1 MPRVKHGVATKKR
14 KKKLL
19 KAARGF
25 WGAKSRLY
33 RTAQEAV
40 NRAKVY
46 AYRDRRNRKREMR
59 SLWIMRINAAAHLHG
74 LSYSR
79 LIYGLSKAGI
89 EINRKLLADLA
100 VQEPAAFAA
109 VAEKAKAHI
118 E

>member
-19 KAARGF
+19 KRARGF

-46 AYRDRRNRKREMR
+46 AYRDRRNRKRDMR

-79 LIYGLSKAGI
+79 LIYGLSKADI

-109 VAEKAKAHI
+109 IAEKAKAHL
-118 E
+118 

>member
-19 KAARGF
+19 KRARGF

-46 AYRDRRNRKREMR
+46 AYRDRRNRKRDMR
-59 SLWIMRINAAAHLHG
+59 SLWIMRINAGAHLHG

-79 LIYGLSKAGI
+79 LIYGLSKAGV

-100 VQEPAAFAA
+100 VQEPVAFGAI
-109 VAEKAKAHI
+109 AEKAKAHL
-118 E
+118 

>member
-1 MPRVKHGVATKKR
+1 MPRVKHGVATRRR

-19 KAARGF
+19 KQARGY

-40 NRAKVY
+40 NRARVY
-46 AYRDRRNRKREMR
+46 AYRDRRNRKRDFR
-59 SLWIMRINAAAHLHG
+59 SLWIVRINAAAHLHG

-79 LIYGLSKAGI
+79 LIHGLSKAGV
-89 EINRKLLADLA
+89 EINRKLLAELA

-109 VAEKAKAHI
+109 VAAKAKANL
-118 E
+118 

>member
-1 MPRVKHGVATKKR
+1 MPRVKHGVATKRR

-19 KAARGF
+19 RHARGY

-40 NRAKVY
+40 NRARVY
-46 AYRDRRNRKREMR
+46 AYRDRRNRKRDFR
-59 SLWIMRINAAAHLHG
+59 SLWIVRINAAAHLHG

-79 LIYGLSKAGI
+79 LIHGLSRAGV

-100 VQEPAAFAA
+100 AQEPAAFAA
-109 VAEKAKAHI
+109 IAAKAKAHL
-118 E
+118 

>member
-19 KAARGF
+19 KRARGF

-46 AYRDRRNRKREMR
+46 AYRDRRNRKRDMR

-79 LIYGLSKAGI
+79 LIYGLSKAGV

-109 VAEKAKAHI
+109 VAEKAKAHL
-118 E
+118 

>member
-19 KAARGF
+19 KRARGF

-79 LIYGLSKAGI
+79 MIYGLSKAGI

-109 VAEKAKAHI
+109 VAEKAKAHL

>member
-19 KAARGF
+19 KRARGF

-46 AYRDRRNRKREMR
+46 AYRDRRNRKRDMR

-100 VQEPAAFAA
+100 VQEPTAFAA
-109 VAEKAKAHI
+109 VAEKAKAHL
-118 E
+118 

>member
-59 SLWIMRINAAAHLHG
+59 SLWIARINAAAHLHG

-109 VAEKAKAHI
+109 VAEKAKAHL

>member
-19 KAARGF
+19 KRARGF

-46 AYRDRRNRKREMR
+46 AYRDRRNRKRDMR

-79 LIYGLSKAGI
+79 LIYGLSKAGV

-109 VAEKAKAHI
+109 VAEKAKAQL
-118 E
+118 

>member
-19 KAARGF
+19 KRASGF

-46 AYRDRRNRKREMR
+46 AYRDRRNRKRDMR

-100 VQEPAAFAA
+100 VQEPAAFTA
-109 VAEKAKAHI
+109 VAEKAKAHL
-118 E
+118 

>member
-40 NRAKVY
+40 NRARVY

-79 LIYGLSKAGI
+79 LINGLSKAGI
-89 EINRKLLADLA
+89 EINRKLLADMA

-109 VAEKAKAHI
+109 VAEKAKAHL
-118 E
+118 

>member
-1 MPRVKHGVATKKR
+1 MPRVKHGVATKRR

-19 KAARGF
+19 KEARGF
-25 WGAKSRLY
+25 WGAKSRLF

-40 NRAKVY
+40 NRAQVY
-46 AYRDRRNRKREMR
+46 AYRDRRAKKRDMR

-79 LIYGLSKAGI
+79 MIHGLSEAGI

-100 VQEPAAFAA
+100 IQEPAAFAA
-109 VAEKAKAHI
+109 IAEKVKAHL
-118 E
+118 

>member
-1 MPRVKHGVATKKR
+1 MPRVKHGVATKRR

-19 KAARGF
+19 KRASGF

-79 LIYGLSKAGI
+79 LINGLSKAGV
-89 EINRKLLADLA
+89 EINRKLLADMA
-100 VQEPAAFAA
+100 AQEPAAFAA
-109 VAEKAKAHI
+109 VAEKAKAHL
-118 E
+118 

>member
-19 KAARGF
+19 RQARGF

-79 LIYGLSKAGI
+79 LIFGLSKAGI

-109 VAEKAKAHI
+109 VAEKAKAHL
-118 E
+118 

>member
-19 KAARGF
+19 TRARGF

-46 AYRDRRNRKREMR
+46 AYRDRRNRKRDMR

-79 LIYGLSKAGI
+79 LIYGLSKAGV

-100 VQEPAAFAA
+100 VQEPVAFGAI
-109 VAEKAKAHI
+109 AEKAKAHL
-118 E
+118 

>member
-74 LSYSR
+74 LSYSKM
-79 LIYGLSKAGI
+79 IYGLSKAGV
-89 EINRKLLADLA
+89 EINRKLLADMA

-109 VAEKAKAHI
+109 VAEKAKAHL
-118 E
+118 

>member
-1 MPRVKHGVATKKR
+1 MPRVKHGVATKRR

-19 KAARGF
+19 KRASGF

-79 LIYGLSKAGI
+79 LINGLFKAGV
-89 EINRKLLADLA
+89 EINRKLLADMA
-100 VQEPAAFAA
+100 AQQPAAFAA
-109 VAEKAKAHI
+109 IAEKAKAHL
-118 E
+118 

>member
-19 KAARGF
+19 KRARGF

-46 AYRDRRNRKREMR
+46 AYRDRRNRKRDMR

-79 LIYGLSKAGI
+79 LIYGLSKAGV

-100 VQEPAAFAA
+100 VQEPVAFGA
-109 VAEKAKAHI
+109 VAEKAKAHL
-118 E
+118 

>member
-19 KAARGF
+19 KQARGF

-46 AYRDRRNRKREMR
+46 AYRDRRNRKRDMR

-79 LIYGLSKAGI
+79 MIHGLSKAGI

-100 VQEPAAFAA
+100 VQEPVAFGAI
-109 VAEKAKAHI
+109 AEKAKAHL
-118 E
+118 